1 MMEPRSASQDLV
13 GVVLAGGVS
22 RRMGR
27 DKATLEIGGET
38 LVARAARK
46 LGEVVGEVVLA
57 DGGRDLLRG
66 VAASVV
72 DGPGHGPAAG
82 VLGAA
87 LARPGRA
94 LLVLAC
100 DLPGVSVGLLRT
112 LAVEAPAAGLVI
124 PRWRRG
130 VEPLCARWG
139 PGAVDALARRVA
151 AGRLDLHGVAEEPDL
166 RVATVEGTALEA
178 LGDPEVLLANVNTP
192 ADLEAVAPASSM
204 PE

>member
-1 MMEPRSASQDLV
+1 M
-13 GVVLAGGVS
+13 VLAGGVS

-46 LGEVVGEVVLA
+46 LGEVAGEVVLA
-57 DGGRDLLRG
+57 DGRRGLLRG
-66 VAASVV
+66 VVECVA
-72 DGPGHGPAAG
+72 DGPGKGPAAG

-100 DLPGVSVGLLRT
+100 DMPGVPVALLRA
-112 LAVEAPAAGLVI
+112 LESAAPEADLVI

-130 VEPLCARWG
+130 IEPSCARWG
-139 PGAVDALARRVA
+139 PGALDALARRVA
-151 AGRLDLHGVAEEPDL
+151 TERLDLHGVAEEPGL
-166 RVATVEGTALEA
+166 RVATLEGPALEA

-192 ADLEAVAPASSM
+192 ADLEALMTESSM